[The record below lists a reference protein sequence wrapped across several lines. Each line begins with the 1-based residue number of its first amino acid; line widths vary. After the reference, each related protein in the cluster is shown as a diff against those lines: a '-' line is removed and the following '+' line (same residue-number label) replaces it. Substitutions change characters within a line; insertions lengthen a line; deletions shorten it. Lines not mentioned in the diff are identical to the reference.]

1 MADTSTMPT
10 PTIAKAGGLPV
21 LSHSHFMQKLKEEN
35 RFEKNRFT
43 VAKRLERFQ
52 LTLSDEENAD
62 SQINLESTLG
72 YVPYH
77 EDLLPRWNAFADSQK
92 DNESITSITVRN
104 SCIPPSPF
112 FKDKIYPIFQKN
124 KNITSLELQGV
135 NRSLIFGVISVLK
148 MKKCCK
154 LVSLDLSWN
163 KTRFTDIARYQ
174 SLSEA
179 IGNHPSL
186 AYVNFSNNAL
196 GENVD
201 HLSLVLKGSDK
212 LESLILDSNDIDSDG
227 VDLIMKFLK
236 SNKTLTTLSLSDNDF
251 GNKGVK
257 AFASTFEENDDMALR
272 ELNLSKNG
280 LTLATKVES
289 KVLSDMLMHID
300 LSHNLIGVQGLKN
313 VVAYLAGNPPL
324 ACMNLAGNI
333 LRNNVAALLMGALK
347 RNTNLAHLNLGH
359 NSFTK
364 ASVPCMVDALK
375 NNSTLLTLDL
385 TDNKIKPKSGGRK
398 ELVKNA
404 LFDSTTLQS
413 IIDSNH
419 SCQVYLSDNNWGNKD
434 THEVEIRKMNA
445 FGNKGKTI
453 RYKLV
458 LAMFTLKTIPFNPLA
473 FQHISLELMPRL
485 LEFVQQEMGHKG
497 FGKDVWNASRKGKGG
512 KCLTRVYEV
521 VTGWSMLPSL
531 FERGPDKVKKKKKKQ
546 ATKKRKRDDGKE
558 CIPGK
563 RGK

>member
-10 PTIAKAGGLPV
+10 PTKAKAGGLPF

-52 LTLSDEENAD
+52 LILSNEQNAD
-62 SQINLESTLG
+62 SQINLKSTLG

-92 DNESITSITVRN
+92 DNKSLTSITVHN

-112 FKDKIYPIFQKN
+112 FRDKIYPIFQKN
-124 KNITSLELQGV
+124 QNITSLELRGV

-148 MKKCCK
+148 MKKRCK

-212 LESLILDSNDIDSDG
+212 LESLILDSNNIDSDG

-324 ACMNLAGNI
+324 ACMVSFILLSHIVSLLNLWLSLNIVLLQNLAGNI

-364 ASVPCMVDALK
+364 ASVPCIVDALK

-404 LFDSTTLQS
+404 LFDSTSLLES

-497 FGKDVWNASRKGKGG
+497 FGKDVWNASRKGKGV

-531 FERGPDKVKKKKKKQ
+531 FEVSFF
-546 ATKKRKRDDGKE
+546 A
-558 CIPGK
+558 
-563 RGK
+563 